1 MPKALIAFLLG
12 LFSFLLFMFVGET
25 ASYHLGD
32 VGFILAFI
40 LMAAYF
46 FFCQF
51 LLSRGNPYAYRKDWP
66 IMLALDAILIVAV
79 FIMVLVEKPQVVLS
93 QGLGILLSCCGG
105 TFAGAVVASLAA
117 RKKRIQR

>member
-1 MPKALIAFLLG
+1 MPKALSAFFLG
-12 LFSFLLFMFVGET
+12 LLSFFLFMVAGEA

-46 FFCQF
+46 FICQF
-51 LLSRGNPYAYRKDWP
+51 LLSRGNSNAYRKDWP
-66 IMLALDAILIVAV
+66 IMLALDAILLLAFFV
-79 FIMVLVEKPQVVLS
+79 MVLAERKEVILS

-105 TFAGAVVASLAA
+105 TFAGAVAASLAA
-117 RKKRIQR
+117 RRKRGRR